1 MGLQVR
7 RVRGQHRQCLEL
19 SRHGCGAG
27 ITGRGSKNEGG
38 KFGGKSSEMKLQVTS
53 EETAK
58 ANMKMEE
65 FYSQPLLSS
74 GMKEDGLRWAL
85 FCSRFN
91 YFLVRV
97 GERISYKLFNGR
109 SAQRR

>member
-27 ITGRGSKNEGG
+27 ITGRGSKNEEG

-65 FYSQPLLSS
+65 FYSPPLLSS
-74 GMKEDGLRWAL
+74 GMKEAGHFSVPDLT
-85 FCSRFN
+85 
-91 YFLVRV
+91 
-97 GERISYKLFNGR
+97 ISWSKWGKELATNCLMN
-109 SAQRR
+109 AQPGGDD